1 MESYSVEAILTATD
15 RGFSRAMGNASRS
28 AEKAGKTMENSTTGV
43 GKELDKSTS
52 KAQTMN
58 VSAMGI
64 LKAVG
69 AYKVASAAVGLVKNS
84 VGSAIQRVDTL
95 NNSARTFENMGF
107 GKGETSKAMEA
118 LKKSIQG
125 LPTPLDAAVRGLQLL
140 SASTGDIGKS
150 QQIFEA
156 LNNGI
161 LGFGGSAEQVDN
173 AVRQLS
179 QSFSNGKVDAE
190 TWNSLIDAGMGPALN
205 ALAKTMNMTTGEMK
219 EGLSKGTVSV
229 EQFQDSLIELNKNG
243 GGGLSS
249 LQKIAQDSTKGISTS
264 IANMKTAVSRGVA
277 NVVTGID
284 KALAKTD
291 LKSISNVI
299 NQVGSAMEAGLNKFV
314 EKIPDIVNF
323 IGQLID
329 KIKEFAPVIVP
340 LIAWFAAFSVV
351 ISIQSKINA
360 VTKAFKAWKAATE
373 GVTLAQ
379 KLLNAAM
386 AMNWV
391 GIIIAA
397 IATLVAGFI
406 YLWNTNEDFRNF
418 WIGLWDSI
426 TEAVSKAVDWIK
438 KAWDNI
444 VKSFDNT
451 VKWFENTWN
460 SIKNGAKGLWDG
472 MIQGAK
478 DAVDSVKNTW
488 NGIKE
493 WFANLW
499 QGTKDTA
506 SNAWDNVKKGA
517 SNAWEGTK
525 SAWSN
530 TKSWF
535 GDIWDGVK
543 AKSGAAWDGIVSTI
557 SPYVSTI
564 IDIFN
569 PMINFF
575 TDLWKQI
582 GDIAGAAWEV
592 IKTVIMGP
600 VLLLIDLITGDFNQL
615 KEDATMLWDTLTQNI
630 ATIVTGFV
638 QIVTGYYTALKDT
651 LVNIWNQ
658 IVTIIQDAWL
668 GFKVSITETTKMIV
682 EGVISLWNNL
692 KQGSIDAYNATI
704 QWIKDTWSAF
714 TTWITN
720 TTKAVVD
727 GIVNGWNSFKQE
739 TIDLW
744 NATINWIKTTW
755 NNFKQWIKTTTDNL
769 VNGVKQG
776 WENLKQGTV
785 DIFNGLVN
793 GAKQAWQNLK
803 DSVDNVVQS
812 VRDIFDTLR
821 NIDLLDIGRAIIDG
835 FVKGLKSAWEAGM
848 EFISGIGDWIREHKG
863 PIRVDRKLLI
873 PAGNAI
879 MGGLNKGLNNSFK
892 TVQNSVLGMND
903 FLANAI
909 NAGGSVNIGANI
921 RNANNSIGGTI
932 AHEVNLNK
940 GKQSA
945 QINIR
950 LGKQQ
955 FKAFVED
962 ISQAQGWETATNN
975 LY

>member
-15 RGFSRAMGNASRS
+15 RNFSRAMRNASQAAQKADSAIGKASGGTSKFSTEADKASRS
-28 AEKAGKTMENSTTGV
+28 S
-43 GKELDKSTS
+43 
-52 KAQTMN
+52 QTMN

-299 NQVGSAMEAGLNKFV
+299 NQVGSSMEAGLNKLV
-314 EKIPDIVNF
+314 EKIPDVINF
-323 IGQLID
+323 ITQLVGI
-329 KIKEFAPVIVP
+329 IKTLAPVIVP
-340 LIAWFAAFSVV
+340 VVAGFTTLTGILKAMQIVKTVTGAITAFNAVLMANPIVLV
-351 ISIQSKINA
+351 ISA
-360 VTKAFKAWKAATE
+360 
-373 GVTLAQ
+373 
-379 KLLNAAM
+379 
-386 AMNWV
+386 
-391 GIIIAA
+391 IAA
-397 IATLVAGFI
+397 LVAGFI
-406 YLWNTNEDFRNF
+406 YLWNTSEGFRNF

-438 KAWDNI
+438 KAWDN
-444 VKSFDNT
+444 T
-451 VKWFENTWN
+451 VKWFSDTWQ
-460 SIKNGAKGLWDG
+460 SIKDGANGLWDG
-472 MIQGAK
+472 ITGTVQG
-478 DAVDSVKNTW
+478 AVDSVKNAWNSITEFFSNLW
-488 NGIKE
+488 NGVTTTSTNT
-493 WFANLW
+493 W
-499 QGTKDTA
+499 GTIVSSVT
-506 SNAWDNVKKGA
+506 G
-517 SNAWEGTK
+517 AWEQ
-525 SAWSN
+525 
-530 TKSWF
+530 
-535 GDIWDGVK
+535 VK
-543 AKSGAAWDGIVSTI
+543 AVFAGFIEFLN
-557 SPYVSTI
+557 P
-564 IDIFN
+564 IFQ
-569 PMINFF
+569 PMIEFF
-575 TDLWKQI
+575 SGLWEQVKTI
-582 GDIAGAAWEV
+582 FTAAWEV
-592 IKTVIMGP
+592 IKTIVMGP
-600 VLLLIDLITGDFNQL
+600 VLLIIDLITGNFNQF
-615 KEDATMLWDTLTQNI
+615 KEDFAMLWQTLATAIQ
-630 ATIVTGFV
+630 TIVQTFVNIVVGFYKSFFQTV
-638 QIVTGYYTALKDT
+638 
-651 LVNIWNQ
+651 VNIWNA
-658 IVTIIQDAWL
+658 IVD
-668 GFKVSITETTKMIV
+668 
-682 EGVISLWNNL
+682 GVKSLW
-692 KQGSIDAYNATI
+692 SSFAT
-704 QWIKDTWSAF
+704 WVVA
-714 TTWITN
+714 
-720 TTKAVVD
+720 TTKAIVD
-727 GIVNGWNSFKQE
+727 GIVNGWNSFKQG

-744 NATINWIKTTW
+744 NATVQWIKDTW

-776 WENLKQGTV
+776 WGNLKQGTV

-940 GKQSA
+940 GKQPA

>member
-28 AEKAGKTMENSTTGV
+28 AEKAGKTMESSTTGV
-43 GKELDKSTS
+43 GKELDKTTS

-219 EGLSKGTVSV
+219 DGLSKGTVSV
-229 EQFQDSLIELNKNG
+229 EQFQNSLIDLNKNG

-299 NQVGSAMEAGLNKFV
+299 NQVGSSMEAGLNKLV
-314 EKIPDIVNF
+314 EKIPDVINF
-323 IGQLID
+323 ITQLVGI
-329 KIKEFAPVIVP
+329 IKTLAPVIVP
-340 LIAWFAAFSVV
+340 VVAGFTALSV
-351 ISIQSKINA
+351 INTVSSA
-360 VTKAFKAWKAATE
+360 VKTATNVYKGLKAALT
-373 GVTLAQ
+373 GAKLATDAATAAQ
-379 KLLNAAM
+379 KAYSLAM
-386 AMNWV
+386 TMTGIG
-391 GIIIAA
+391 GIIILITA
-397 IATLVAGFI
+397 LVAGFI
-406 YLWNTNEDFRNF
+406 YLWNTSEDFRNF

-426 TEAVSKAVDWIK
+426 TKSVSKAVDWIK
-438 KAWDNI
+438 KSW
-444 VKSFDNT
+444 DNT
-451 VKWFENTWN
+451 VKWFSDTWQ
-460 SIKNGAKGLWDG
+460 SIKDGANGLWDG
-472 MIQGAK
+472 ITGTVQS
-478 DAVDSVKNTW
+478 AVDSVKNTW
-488 NGIKE
+488 NSITE
-493 WFANLW
+493 FFSNLW
-499 QGTKDTA
+499 NGVTTTSTNTWDTIV
-506 SNAWDNVKKGA
+506 SSVTG
-517 SNAWEGTK
+517 AWEQ
-525 SAWSN
+525 
-530 TKSWF
+530 
-535 GDIWDGVK
+535 VK
-543 AKSGAAWDGIVSTI
+543 AVFSGFIEFLN
-557 SPYVSTI
+557 P
-564 IDIFN
+564 IFQ
-569 PMINFF
+569 PMIEFF
-575 TDLWKQI
+575 SGLWEQVKTI
-582 GDIAGAAWEV
+582 FTAAWEV
-592 IKTVIMGP
+592 IKTIVMGP
-600 VLLLIDLITGDFNQL
+600 VLLIIDLITGNFNQF
-615 KEDATMLWDTLTQNI
+615 KEDFAMLWQTLATAIQ
-630 ATIVTGFV
+630 TIVQTFVNTVVGFYNAFFQTV
-638 QIVTGYYTALKDT
+638 
-651 LVNIWNQ
+651 VNIWNA
-658 IVTIIQDAWL
+658 IVD
-668 GFKVSITETTKMIV
+668 
-682 EGVISLWNNL
+682 GVKSLW
-692 KQGSIDAYNATI
+692 S
-704 QWIKDTWSAF
+704 SF
-714 TTWITN
+714 TTWVVD
-720 TTKAVVD
+720 TTKAIVD
-727 GIVNGWNSFKQE
+727 GIVQSWNSFKQG

-744 NATINWIKTTW
+744 NATVQWIKDTW

-848 EFISGIGDWIREHKG
+848 KFISGIGDWIREHKG
-863 PIRVDRKLLI
+863 PIRKDRKLLT

-940 GKQSA
+940 GKQPA

-962 ISQAQGWETATNN
+962 ISQAQGWETSTNN

>member
-15 RGFSRAMGNASRS
+15 RNFSRAMRNASQAAQKADSAIGKASGGTSKFSTEADKASRS
-28 AEKAGKTMENSTTGV
+28 SR
-43 GKELDKSTS
+43 
-52 KAQTMN
+52 TMN

-140 SASTGDIGKS
+140 SASIGDIGKS

-219 EGLSKGTVSV
+219 EGLSKGTISV

-284 KALAKTD
+284 KALAQTN

-314 EKIPDIVNF
+314 EKIPDVINF
-323 IGQLID
+323 ITQLVGI
-329 KIKEFAPVIVP
+329 IKTLAPVIVP
-340 LIAWFAAFSVV
+340 VVAGFTTLTGILKAMQIVKTVTGAITAFNAVLMANPIVLV
-351 ISIQSKINA
+351 ISA
-360 VTKAFKAWKAATE
+360 
-373 GVTLAQ
+373 
-379 KLLNAAM
+379 
-386 AMNWV
+386 
-391 GIIIAA
+391 IAA
-397 IATLVAGFI
+397 LVAGFI
-406 YLWNTNEDFRNF
+406 YLWKTNEDFRNF
-418 WIGLWDSI
+418 WIDLWDSI

-438 KAWDNI
+438 KAWDN
-444 VKSFDNT
+444 T
-451 VKWFENTWN
+451 VKWFSDTWQ
-460 SIKNGAKGLWDG
+460 SIKDGANGLWDG
-472 MIQGAK
+472 ITGTVQGA
-478 DAVDSVKNTW
+478 VDTVKNAWNSITEFFSNLW
-488 NGIKE
+488 NGVTTTSTNT
-493 WFANLW
+493 W
-499 QGTKDTA
+499 GTIVSSVT
-506 SNAWDNVKKGA
+506 G
-517 SNAWEGTK
+517 AWEQ
-525 SAWSN
+525 
-530 TKSWF
+530 
-535 GDIWDGVK
+535 VK
-543 AKSGAAWDGIVSTI
+543 AVFAGFIEFLNPIFQPMLEFFSGLWEQVKTI
-557 SPYVSTI
+557 
-564 IDIFN
+564 
-569 PMINFF
+569 F
-575 TDLWKQI
+575 T
-582 GDIAGAAWEV
+582 AAWEV
-592 IKTVIMGP
+592 IKTIVMGP
-600 VLLLIDLITGDFNQL
+600 VLLIIDLITGNFNQF
-615 KEDATMLWDTLTQNI
+615 KEDFAMLWQTLATAIQ
-630 ATIVTGFV
+630 TIVQTFVNIVVGFYKSFFQTV
-638 QIVTGYYTALKDT
+638 
-651 LVNIWNQ
+651 VNIWNA
-658 IVTIIQDAWL
+658 IVD
-668 GFKVSITETTKMIV
+668 
-682 EGVISLWNNL
+682 GVKSLW
-692 KQGSIDAYNATI
+692 S
-704 QWIKDTWSAF
+704 SF
-714 TTWITN
+714 TTWVVD
-720 TTKAVVD
+720 TTKTIVD
-727 GIVNGWNSFKQE
+727 GIVNGWNSFKQG
-739 TIDLW
+739 TINLW
-744 NATINWIKTTW
+744 NATVQWIKDTW
-755 NNFKQWIKTTTDNL
+755 NNFKQWIKTTVDNL

-793 GAKQAWQNLK
+793 GAKQAWQKLK

-848 EFISGIGDWIREHKG
+848 KFISGIGDWIREHKG

-940 GKQSA
+940 GKQPA

-950 LGKQQ
+950 LGKQE

-962 ISQAQGWETATNN
+962 ISQAQGWEAATNN

>member
-28 AEKAGKTMENSTTGV
+28 AEKAGKTMESSTTGV
-43 GKELDKSTS
+43 GKELDKTTS

-229 EQFQDSLIELNKNG
+229 EQFQDGLIKLNKNG

-277 NVVTGID
+277 NFVTGID
-284 KALAKTD
+284 KALGKTD

-299 NQVGSAMEAGLNKFV
+299 NQVGSSMEAGLNKLV

-323 IGQLID
+323 ITQLVGI
-329 KIKEFAPVIVP
+329 IKTLAPVIVP
-340 LIAWFAAFSVV
+340 VVAGFAALSTAM
-351 ISIQSKINA
+351 SIKSKIDEVSA
-360 VTKAFKAWKAATE
+360 GFDKWKKATE
-373 GVTLAQ
+373 GATLAQ
-379 KLLNAAM
+379 KILNGVMKA
-386 AMNWV
+386 NWIAIV
-391 GIIIAA
+391 IAA
-397 IATLVAGFI
+397 IAALVAGFI

-418 WIGLWDSI
+418 WISLWDSI
-426 TEAVSKAVDWIK
+426 TKAVSKAVDWIK
-438 KAWDNI
+438 KAWDN
-444 VKSFDNT
+444 T
-451 VKWFENTWN
+451 VKWFSDTWQ
-460 SIKNGAKGLWDG
+460 SIKDGANGLWDG
-472 MIQGAK
+472 ITGTVQG
-478 DAVDSVKNTW
+478 AVDSVKNAWNSITEFFSNLW
-488 NGIKE
+488 NGVTTTSTNT
-493 WFANLW
+493 W
-499 QGTKDTA
+499 GTIVSSVT
-506 SNAWDNVKKGA
+506 G
-517 SNAWEGTK
+517 AWEQ
-525 SAWSN
+525 
-530 TKSWF
+530 
-535 GDIWDGVK
+535 VK
-543 AKSGAAWDGIVSTI
+543 AVFAGFIEFLN
-557 SPYVSTI
+557 P
-564 IDIFN
+564 IFQ
-569 PMINFF
+569 PMIEFF
-575 TDLWKQI
+575 SGLWEQVKTI
-582 GDIAGAAWEV
+582 FTSAWEV
-592 IKTVIMGP
+592 IKTIVMGP
-600 VLLLIDLITGDFNQL
+600 VLLIIDLITGNFNQF
-615 KEDATMLWDTLTQNI
+615 KEDFAMLWQTLATAIQ
-630 ATIVTGFV
+630 TIVQTFVNIVVGFYKSFFQTV
-638 QIVTGYYTALKDT
+638 
-651 LVNIWNQ
+651 VNIWNA
-658 IVTIIQDAWL
+658 IVD
-668 GFKVSITETTKMIV
+668 
-682 EGVISLWNNL
+682 GVKNLW
-692 KQGSIDAYNATI
+692 S
-704 QWIKDTWSAF
+704 SF
-714 TTWITN
+714 TTWVVD
-720 TTKAVVD
+720 TTKAIVD
-727 GIVNGWNSFKQE
+727 GIVQSWNSFKQG

-744 NATINWIKTTW
+744 NATVQWIKDTW

-848 EFISGIGDWIREHKG
+848 KFISGIGDWIREHKG

-940 GKQSA
+940 GKQPA

>member
-15 RGFSRAMGNASRS
+15 RNFSRAMRNASQAAQKADS
-28 AEKAGKTMENSTTGV
+28 AIGKASGG
-43 GKELDKSTS
+43 TS
-52 KAQTMN
+52 KFSTEADKASRNSRTMN

-179 QSFSNGKVDAE
+179 QSFSNGKIDAE
-190 TWNSLIDAGMGPALN
+190 TWNSLIDAGLGPALN

-219 EGLSKGTVSV
+219 EGLSKGTISV

-284 KALAKTD
+284 KALAKTNF
-291 LKSISNVI
+291 KSISNII
-299 NQVGSAMEAGLNKFV
+299 NQIGSSMEAGLNKLV
-314 EKIPDIVNF
+314 EKIPGIINF
-323 IGQLID
+323 ITRLVEV
-329 KIKEFAPVIVP
+329 IKTLAPVIVS
-340 LIAWFAAFSVV
+340 AAAGFAAFSVV

-397 IATLVAGFI
+397 IAALVAGFI

-438 KAWDNI
+438 KAWDN
-444 VKSFDNT
+444 T
-451 VKWFENTWN
+451 VKWFSDTWQ
-460 SIKNGAKGLWDG
+460 SIKDGANGLWDG
-472 MIQGAK
+472 ITGTVQGA
-478 DAVDSVKNTW
+478 VDTVKNAWNSITEFFSNLW
-488 NGIKE
+488 NGVTTTSTNT
-493 WFANLW
+493 W
-499 QGTKDTA
+499 GTIVSSVT
-506 SNAWDNVKKGA
+506 G
-517 SNAWEGTK
+517 AWEQ
-525 SAWSN
+525 
-530 TKSWF
+530 
-535 GDIWDGVK
+535 VK
-543 AKSGAAWDGIVSTI
+543 AVFAGFIEFLN
-557 SPYVSTI
+557 P
-564 IDIFN
+564 IFQ
-569 PMINFF
+569 PMIEFF
-575 TDLWKQI
+575 SGLWEQVKTI
-582 GDIAGAAWEV
+582 FTAAWEV
-592 IKTVIMGP
+592 IKTIVMGP
-600 VLLLIDLITGDFNQL
+600 VLLIIDLITGNFNQF
-615 KEDATMLWDTLTQNI
+615 KEDFAMLWQTLATAIQ
-630 ATIVTGFV
+630 TIVQTFVNIVVGFYKSFFQTV
-638 QIVTGYYTALKDT
+638 
-651 LVNIWNQ
+651 VNIWNA
-658 IVTIIQDAWL
+658 IVD
-668 GFKVSITETTKMIV
+668 
-682 EGVISLWNNL
+682 GVKSLW
-692 KQGSIDAYNATI
+692 S
-704 QWIKDTWSAF
+704 SF
-714 TTWITN
+714 TTWVVA
-720 TTKAVVD
+720 TTKTIVD
-727 GIVNGWNSFKQE
+727 GIVNGWNSFKQG
-739 TIDLW
+739 TINLW
-744 NATINWIKTTW
+744 NATVQWIKDTW
-755 NNFKQWIKTTTDNL
+755 NNFKQWIKTTVDNL

-793 GAKQAWQNLK
+793 GAKQAWQKLK

-835 FVKGLKSAWEAGM
+835 FVKGLKSAWKAGM
-848 EFISGIGDWIREHKG
+848 KFISGIGDWIREHKG

-940 GKQSA
+940 GKQPA

-950 LGKQQ
+950 LGKQEL
-955 FKAFVED
+955 KAFVED
-962 ISQAQGWETATNN
+962 INQVQGWEIAKNN
-975 LY
+975 LF

>member
-299 NQVGSAMEAGLNKFV
+299 NQVGSTMEAGLNKFV

-391 GIIIAA
+391 GIIITA
-397 IATLVAGFI
+397 IAALVAGFI

-438 KAWDNI
+438 KAWDN
-444 VKSFDNT
+444 T
-451 VKWFENTWN
+451 VKWFSDTWQ
-460 SIKNGAKGLWDG
+460 SIKDGANGLWDG
-472 MIQGAK
+472 ITGTVQG
-478 DAVDSVKNTW
+478 AVDSVKNAWNSITEFFSNLW
-488 NGIKE
+488 NGVTTTSTNT
-493 WFANLW
+493 W
-499 QGTKDTA
+499 GTIVSSVT
-506 SNAWDNVKKGA
+506 G
-517 SNAWEGTK
+517 AWEQ
-525 SAWSN
+525 
-530 TKSWF
+530 
-535 GDIWDGVK
+535 VK
-543 AKSGAAWDGIVSTI
+543 AVFAGF
-557 SPYVSTI
+557 
-564 IDIFN
+564 IDFLNPIFQ
-569 PMINFF
+569 PMIEFF
-575 TDLWKQI
+575 SGLWEQVKTI
-582 GDIAGAAWEV
+582 FTAAWEV
-592 IKTVIMGP
+592 IKTIVMGP
-600 VLLLIDLITGDFNQL
+600 VLLIIDLITGNFNQF
-615 KEDATMLWDTLTQNI
+615 KEDFAMLWQTLATAIQ
-630 ATIVTGFV
+630 TIVQTFVNIVVGFYKSFFQTV
-638 QIVTGYYTALKDT
+638 
-651 LVNIWNQ
+651 VNIWNA
-658 IVTIIQDAWL
+658 IVD
-668 GFKVSITETTKMIV
+668 
-682 EGVISLWNNL
+682 GVKSLW
-692 KQGSIDAYNATI
+692 S
-704 QWIKDTWSAF
+704 SF
-714 TTWITN
+714 TTWVVA
-720 TTKAVVD
+720 TTKAIVD
-727 GIVNGWNSFKQE
+727 GIVNGWNSFKQG

-744 NATINWIKTTW
+744 NATVQWIKDTW

-835 FVKGLKSAWEAGM
+835 FVEGLKSAWEAGM

-940 GKQSA
+940 GKQPA